1 MHMQPTTSGKRIRS
15 QINHL
20 TPDEKKINLH
30 KFARC
35 KYVANITIIIIT
47 IIIIIIIII
56 MMIQTT
62 TTTTKLKSKF
72 RTNLAHA
79 TFACFYLHP
88 VFFLTPM
95 EGS

>member
-1 MHMQPTTSGKRIRS
+1 MQPTTNGKRIRS

-35 KYVANITIIIIT
+35 KYVANITI